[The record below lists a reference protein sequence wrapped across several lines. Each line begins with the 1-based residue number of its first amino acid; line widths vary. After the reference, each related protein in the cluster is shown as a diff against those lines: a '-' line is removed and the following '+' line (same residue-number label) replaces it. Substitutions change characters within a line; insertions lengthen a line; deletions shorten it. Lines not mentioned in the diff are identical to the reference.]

1 MRLLPRLAMCW
12 DDVWSADRMN
22 LHEAVKT
29 GDLDRVQTLAES
41 GADVNATDKVRRVT
55 DKYMRHWPGL
65 G

>member
-1 MRLLPRLAMCW
+1 
-12 DDVWSADRMN
+12 MN